1 MKKFFLVA
9 FLGLSNTVSYA
20 LNQVNQIKKEEFYQ
34 TMNSSVESIDDSIIQ
49 NFYLNYIHNTQEKNV
64 VETNIFCP
72 DLSYCTVA
80 TKNNNEALNST
91 YFIEGYY
98 QVKSN
103 LFVFKVLE
111 ENAYKSEVRY
121 YQIRN

>member
-1 MKKFFLVA
+1 MKKIFLVT

-34 TMNSSVESIDDSIIQ
+34 TINSSISVDDSIIQ

-64 VETNIFCP
+64 VETNIYCP
-72 DLSYCTVA
+72 DMGYCIVT

-91 YFIEGYY
+91 FIIEGYP
-98 QVKSN
+98 QLNSN
-103 LFVFKVLE
+103 LYIFKVSE
-111 ENAYKSEVRY
+111 ENSYKTEVRY
-121 YQIRN
+121 FQIQN

>member
-1 MKKFFLVA
+1 MKKIFLVT

-34 TMNSSVESIDDSIIQ
+34 TINSSISVDDSIIQ

-64 VETNIFCP
+64 VETNIYCP
-72 DLSYCTVA
+72 DMGYCIVT

-91 YFIEGYY
+91 FIIEGYP
-98 QVKSN
+98 QLNSN
-103 LFVFKVLE
+103 LYIFKVSE
-111 ENAYKSEVRY
+111 ENSYKTEVRY
-121 YQIRN
+121 YQIQN